1 MCRGGI
7 RGLGP
12 AFNQQLINFVHILG
26 REFDRI
32 LVNRRHRRQVD
43 ARRGGLSAFGQLR
56 SVGHLNYCPK
66 GDNGI
71 AIAPPLN
78 IRTLQ
83 Y

>member
-1 MCRGGI
+1 VGKIERLLRGIGTDWNF
-7 RGLGP
+7 RWTGFGP
-12 AFNQQLINFVHILG
+12 IAVSGAPKLL
-26 REFDRI
+26 
-32 LVNRRHRRQVD
+32 
-43 ARRGGLSAFGQLR
+43 
-56 SVGHLNYCPK
+56 PK

>member
-1 MCRGGI
+1 MWFDLSKAVGE
-7 RGLGP
+7 LGP
-12 AFNQQLINFVHILG
+12 ELVVSTHWQTQPKLALSNLG
-26 REFDRI
+26 EWPVRSGESVSDRPI
-32 LVNRRHRRQVD
+32 AV
-43 ARRGGLSAFGQLR
+43 S
-56 SVGHLNYCPK
+56 GHLNYCPK

>member
-1 MCRGGI
+1 MGANGS
-7 RGLGP
+7 
-12 AFNQQLINFVHILG
+12 
-26 REFDRI
+26 
-32 LVNRRHRRQVD
+32 NRLKAVT
-43 ARRGGLSAFGQLR
+43 AYFGQLR

>member
-1 MCRGGI
+1 MATG
-7 RGLGP
+7 
-12 AFNQQLINFVHILG
+12 N
-26 REFDRI
+26 DS
-32 LVNRRHRRQVD
+32 RR
-43 ARRGGLSAFGQLR
+43 ARTIVRSGGLRPIAVSGAPKL
-56 SVGHLNYCPK
+56 LPK

>member
-1 MCRGGI
+1 LRLKDIWAVRIRLSQPEGRHSPATGRG
-7 RGLGP
+7 
-12 AFNQQLINFVHILG
+12 AV
-26 REFDRI
+26 
-32 LVNRRHRRQVD
+32 
-43 ARRGGLSAFGQLR
+43 GQLR
-56 SVGHLNYCPK
+56 SVGHLNYYPK